1 MILIVNHCNMK
12 KHYPIFHGYYYNGG
26 IKLAKTRKK
35 LIFVG
40 IVFCLFILVNC
51 ASASDYY
58 VNKDTTHK
66 NITDW
71 MKKDAKKG
79 DNLRFNTSSYSLSD
93 TLVISKSV
101 NVKSYKNT
109 KIYFNSSK
117 NLFNVTSND
126 VNFTG
131 LFLYHV
137 PAEKINYSGSY
148 IISAIATSDSI
159 KRLNLKNMNIF
170 ANITRLSH
178 VYEDFSDIHLYYRG
192 D

>member
-1 MILIVNHCNMK
+1 MFRIKNLLI
-12 KHYPIFHGYYYNGG
+12 
-26 IKLAKTRKK
+26 
-35 LIFVG
+35 
-40 IVFCLFILVNC
+40 ILVTFFTFFLLISSV
-51 ASASDYY
+51 SASNFY
-58 VNKDTTHK
+58 VSDNTTHK
-66 NITDW
+66 DITNW

-159 KRLNLKNMNIF
+159 KRLNLNNMNIF

-192 D
+192 IESAD